1 MSPIEQSI
9 VKTVAQSIKLQQL
22 ESEAQTARMVKE
34 AEEFSVNLV
43 SMLTPSIPNP
53 EVTEIS

>member
-1 MSPIEQSI
+1 
-9 VKTVAQSIKLQQL
+9 VAQSIKLQQL

-53 EVTEIS
+53 EITEIS